1 MVKTTPTKLYI
12 WKSAS
17 SSHIRPF
24 NRYTKHASSHTQFS
38 SSAAGGP
45 WTERKVNPWAL
56 MSSHWPIS
64 STCCFRTCNHIKGRS
79 LFTDWII
86 QQRTL
91 LPLYRHCDQLTCT
104 HLLFDFNFGTDV
116 VQYLSDSYYYYFL
129 NPSEVAWFTVPLG
142 ICLSEPDITFD
153 NIKNQMIT
161 FLDFNDLR
169 GRVFSM
175 NVPTISLTFIHLSQS
190 ST

>member
-1 MVKTTPTKLYI
+1 
-12 WKSAS
+12 
-17 SSHIRPF
+17 
-24 NRYTKHASSHTQFS
+24 
-38 SSAAGGP
+38 
-45 WTERKVNPWAL
+45 

-104 HLLFDFNFGTDV
+104 HLLFDFNFGTDA

-129 NPSEVAWFTVPLG
+129 NPSEGAWFTAPLG

-161 FLDFNDLR
+161 FLKFNDLR
-169 GRVFSM
+169 GPFERPSVFSELSYDF
-175 NVPTISLTFIHLSQS
+175 PHIYTPFPKQHLRACAPARCEELL
-190 ST
+190 

>member
-1 MVKTTPTKLYI
+1 
-12 WKSAS
+12 
-17 SSHIRPF
+17 
-24 NRYTKHASSHTQFS
+24 
-38 SSAAGGP
+38 
-45 WTERKVNPWAL
+45 

-91 LPLYRHCDQLTCT
+91 YRHCDQLTCT
-104 HLLFDFNFGTDV
+104 HLLFDFNFGTDA

-161 FLDFNDLR
+161 FLKFNNLR
-169 GRVFSM
+169 GTTECFQWTFLRYPSHLYTFPKAAPKSLCTRTLWRASL
-175 NVPTISLTFIHLSQS
+175 NRLSLVPNTF
-190 ST
+190 